1 MKHLFHTARNI
12 AALAAETRR
21 RTGKSYAG
29 QCADIARLR
38 LSPLRL
44 GATEY
49 YDLGLFKADRYPDV
63 ANRRNCYIG
72 RRLSRMLD
80 RQLNAGHARILAN
93 DKIITYALL
102 ARLGYPIPLLYATYS
117 STGRRVGDE
126 QQLRTLEAAGVFLK
140 ENVGLHPLFIKP
152 AAGTYGRGAMGLE
165 AYRSDGDRFRLL
177 NGNHISSQE
186 LLEGFDFKYNKGVL
200 IQEVLRPHPAIAE
213 LTGPRISCV
222 RIILL
227 LIDGSPKIH
236 TAFWKVVNGNNMT
249 DNFSLGRSG
258 NLLAAADTDQ
268 GGIYNV
274 IADLS
279 PFSVPTTHHPTTGKP
294 LLGFR
299 LPEWQQ
305 AKSLCLE
312 AACHFPDL
320 KLQNWDVVLSDRGPV
335 LMELNT
341 EADLNIPQSVT
352 GKPILDEMMCEALAQ
367 SGVDISAFALQA
379 NRATS

>member
-1 MKHLFHTARNI
+1 MKRFFHTARNI
-12 AALAAETRR
+12 AALATETRR
-21 RTGKSYAG
+21 RTGKSYVG
-29 QCADIARLR
+29 QCVDIARLR

-49 YDLGLFKADRYPDV
+49 YDLGLFKGDRYPDV
-63 ANRRNCYIG
+63 ANQRNCYIG
-72 RRLSRMLD
+72 RRLSRLLD
-80 RQLNAGHARILAN
+80 RQLNADHARILAN

-102 ARLGYPIPLLYATYS
+102 AKLGYPIPLLYATYS
-117 STGRRVGDE
+117 SMGRRVGGE
-126 QQLRTLEAAGVFLK
+126 QQLRTLETAGAFLK
-140 ENVGLHPLFIKP
+140 ENVRPHPLFIKP
-152 AAGTYGRGAMGLE
+152 AAGTYGRGAVGLE
-165 AYRSDGDRFRLL
+165 AYISDGDRFRLL
-177 NGNHISSQE
+177 NGNHISREE
-186 LLEGFDFKYNKGVL
+186 LLASFDFKYNKGML
-200 IQEVLRPHPAIAE
+200 IQEVLRPHPSIAE

-222 RIILL
+222 RIILV
-227 LIDGSPKIH
+227 LIDGTPKLH

-258 NLLAAADTDQ
+258 NLLAAVDTDQ
-268 GGIYNV
+268 GSIYNV

-279 PFSVPTTHHPTTGKP
+279 PFSAPTTHHPTTGQP

-320 KLQNWDVVLSDRGPV
+320 KLQNWDIVLSERGPV

-352 GKPILDEMMCEALAQ
+352 GKPILDELMRKALAQ
-367 SGVDISAFALQA
+367 SGVDDSAFVLQA
-379 NRATS
+379 NRVTP